1 MEPASSRKRAKLDV
15 AARVSHLFVKQLTG
29 RSELQSL
36 ELVTEKGCL
45 GCDHENELS
54 PRQVLLADGKAI
66 GALGL
71 APGDLHENLVVEGA
85 EWALG
90 RLSSG
95 DVLRVG
101 DARLRITMPCEPCSK
116 ITRHLGEARIGPV
129 PSIKDLKA
137 ENRRGMLATVL
148 RGGMIGVDA
157 AVEVEATARFE
168 RMPTPWAQRVVWL
181 LLKLPPGRVVT
192 CGDVIK
198 LIGEFPS
205 MARSLPVK
213 LRALRSEGA
222 LDASRACRVVNADG
236 RVAALCDVGDGQGPQ
251 AEKLRQ
257 NRELLDALEAEG
269 VRMDAKKPTTHVD
282 LRACQWRP
290 THADL
295 YLVDA
300 AGDRS
305 RHFES

>member
-1 MEPASSRKRAKLDV
+1 MEASHPRKRAKLDV
-15 AARVSHLFVKQLTG
+15 AARVSHLFVKGLTG
-29 RSELQSL
+29 RSELQSV
-36 ELVTEKGCL
+36 ELVTERGCR

-54 PRQVLLADGKAI
+54 PRQVLLTDAAAL

-71 APGDLHENLVVEGA
+71 APGELRENLVLEGA
-85 EWALG
+85 DWALG

-95 DVLRVG
+95 AVVRVG
-101 DARLRITMPCEPCSK
+101 DDARLRITMPCEPCSK
-116 ITRHLGEARIGPV
+116 ITQHLVDARVGPA
-129 PSIKDLKA
+129 PRLKDLKA
-137 ENRRGMLATVL
+137 ENRRGMLATVV
-148 RGGMIGVDA
+148 RGGTIRVGA
-157 AVEVEATARFE
+157 AVELEAAARFE
-168 RMPTPWAQRVVWL
+168 RIPTPWAQRVVWL
-181 LLKLPPGRVVT
+181 LLKLPPGQVVT

-222 LDASRACRVVNADG
+222 LDASRTCRVVNADG
-236 RVAALCDVGDGQGPQ
+236 RVAALCDGQGPQ
-251 AEKLRQ
+251 AEKARQ

-269 VRMDAKKPTTHVD
+269 VRMDAKKPTSHVD
-282 LRACQWRP
+282 LRACRWRP

-295 YLVDA
+295 YLADA

-305 RHFES
+305 RHFSS